1 MKPTRILLIAIIGLL
16 IGAGTGLGIR
26 LLQSN
31 DASTAADTQ
40 ASTPLL
46 NTIPAFSY
54 PDLEGRMH
62 NGSEWGDRI
71 VVLNFWASWCPP
83 CRKETPLF
91 VELQQQYA
99 ADNVRFIGIAID
111 DKEPVQEFVD
121 SYGVVYPVLLG
132 NLDAIALSKRLG
144 NRFEGLPFTVVA
156 EPGGKVALRHQ
167 GGISREQLEPVLKQ
181 AIEHSRRT
189 YATPERI

>member
-121 SYGVVYPVLLG
+121 SYGVEYPVLLG

-156 EPGGKVALRHQ
+156 EPGGKVVLRHQ
-167 GGISREQLEPVLKQ
+167 GGIGREQLEPVLKQ